1 MKYII
6 YVTKLRLISGVDL
19 YGLLFFVSGLL
30 IMHFSVYV
38 VDKYALHLRKFHIQ
52 GYGQNNQTG

>member
-19 YGLLFFVSGLL
+19 YGLRFFVSGLL
-30 IMHFSVYV
+30 IMYFSVYV
-38 VDKYALHLRKFHIQ
+38 VDKYALHLKKFHIHS
-52 GYGQNNQTG
+52 YGRNIQTG